1 MKKNTPRSATLPLPF
16 VSNEGIEGR
25 ESRESRETTNLQTSN

>member
-16 VSNEGIEGR
+16 VSNDGIEGR
-25 ESRESRETTNLQTSN
+25 ESKEG